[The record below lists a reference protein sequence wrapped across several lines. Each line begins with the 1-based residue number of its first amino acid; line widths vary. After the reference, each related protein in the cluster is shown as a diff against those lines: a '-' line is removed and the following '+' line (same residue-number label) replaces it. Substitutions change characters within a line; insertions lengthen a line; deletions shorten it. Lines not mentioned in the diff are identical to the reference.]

1 MDHAYQ
7 KFKADLDDF
16 AWVVDATY
24 SPPLLNP
31 CSRSRIRCAWDN
43 EENFSSRLVCQ
54 KAAEAEWKSAFQIL
68 AGGFQGYT
76 APDSA
81 KGLLTD
87 FKTKLTRSLALLRA
101 DLSGCRTPAAAEV
114 VDRLLNCL
122 DTTAIIEAVTEVHK
136 RLRENYPC
144 PKADEYRHLIQID
157 VNDPSDFEDNIALK
171 VIAKAFRRYGYNCY
185 PAIQRAQEDMNR
197 LLGSFYADFCAQVK
211 IIIRTHIMEP
221 IRAELPALQTLL
233 EPGTAQGQ

>member
-24 SPPLLNP
+24 SPPLLDP
-31 CSRSRIRCAWDN
+31 CARSRLRCAWDD
-43 EENFSSRLVCQ
+43 EENFSSRPACRN
-54 KAAEAEWKSAFQIL
+54 AAEAEWTSAFQIL
-68 AGGFQGYT
+68 AGGFRGYT

-87 FKTKLTRSLALLRA
+87 FKTKLTRSLALLRS
-101 DLSGCRTPAAAEV
+101 DLANCRAPATTALT
-114 VDRLLNCL
+114 DSLLKRL
-122 DTTAIIEAVTEVHK
+122 DTTAVIEAMTQVHK
-136 RLRENYPC
+136 RLLENYPC
-144 PKADEYRHLIQID
+144 PKGDDYRHLIQID
-157 VNDPSDFEDNIALK
+157 VNDPSVFEDNIALK

-197 LLGSFYADFCAQVK
+197 LLGSFYADFCAQAR
-211 IIIRTHIMEP
+211 IIIRTHIMDP
-221 IRAELPALQTLL
+221 IRADLPTLQALLKQSV
-233 EPGTAQGQ
+233 AQGK